1 MLYCVYVILVHNY
14 SSANPQTAKEDNR
27 LTRRVLEAGKIMGLD
42 VPDRIIVCDR
52 EYLSFKA
59 KSLS

>member
-14 SSANPQTAKEDNR
+14 LSANPQTPKEDNP
-27 LTRRVLEAGKIMGLD
+27 LTRRVLEASEVMGIDALD
-42 VPDRIIVCDR
+42 HIVVCDR

-59 KSLS
+59 KNLF